1 MSAENQTPPTVNDV
15 PTNNEMSDADKTL
28 QQQLQ
33 ENEHLLY
40 EKSRIFSLQIE
51 DEVRNNQELIGP
63 KSNILTLVETYA
75 PETSPE
81 FSKKAVQLSNIYG
94 HVRRVR
100 GDGNCFY
107 RSILTALLEKC
118 LTDKTLLQQF
128 QKLAGDWREKFF
140 AMGFP
145 ELTTSDFCDSI
156 DELLKNLEN
165 GVYDNNSLMVTL
177 GDENIANYYVAYI
190 RILTSAFLRENKD
203 LYEGFIEGGR
213 TMEAFCLDEVEPM
226 WKECDHITI
235 IALVNA
241 LKVNIRIEYMDQS
254 HSPEGG
260 IHYDICGS
268 DSPNS
273 EPFLFFLYRPGHYDI
288 LYKD

>member
-1 MSAENQTPPTVNDV
+1 MSSENQTPTTDNDV
-15 PTNNEMSDADKTL
+15 NNQVNESTKTL
-28 QQQLQ
+28 QEQLE

-40 EKSRIFSLQIE
+40 EQSRIFSLQIE
-51 DEVRNNQELIGP
+51 DEVRNNQDLIGP
-63 KSNILTLVETYA
+63 KSDITTLVQAYA

-81 FSKKAVQLSNIYG
+81 YSKKALQLSNIYTN
-94 HVRRVR
+94 VRRVR

-118 LTDKTLLQQF
+118 LNDDNLLLQF
-128 QKLAGDWREKFF
+128 QNLSREWRDKFF

-156 DELLKNLEN
+156 DELLKNIADKK
-165 GVYDNNSLMVTL
+165 YDNNSLMVTL
-177 GDENIANYYVAYI
+177 GDENIANYYVAYM
-190 RILTSAFLRENKD
+190 RILTSAFLKENKA

-213 TMEAFCLDEVEPM
+213 TMDQFCLDEVEPM
-226 WKECDHITI
+226 WKECDHISI

-260 IHYDICGS
+260 IHYDICGT
-268 DSPNS
+268 DG

-288 LYKD
+288 LYKS